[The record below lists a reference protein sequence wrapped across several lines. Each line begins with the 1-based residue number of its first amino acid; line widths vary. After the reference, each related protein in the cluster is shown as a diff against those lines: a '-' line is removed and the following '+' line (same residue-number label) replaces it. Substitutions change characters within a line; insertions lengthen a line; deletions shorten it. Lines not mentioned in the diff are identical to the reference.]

1 MKRIVIS
8 FFVIFLSVLL
18 FAVLPLVLKNK
29 QEEYIDFSEVTE
41 AVDNSAKDY

>member
-29 QEEYIDFSEVTE
+29 QEEYIVIEI
-41 AVDNSAKDY
+41 